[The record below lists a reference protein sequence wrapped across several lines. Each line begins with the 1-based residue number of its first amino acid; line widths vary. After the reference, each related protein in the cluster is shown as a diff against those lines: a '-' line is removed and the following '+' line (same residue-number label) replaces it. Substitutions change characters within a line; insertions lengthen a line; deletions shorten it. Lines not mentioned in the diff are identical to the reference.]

1 MALLKLFGGRLR
13 VYLAAD
19 QVGVVRE
26 PGLLR
31 GRVECASVRVAPDD
45 AAAPSWKPAVSALA
59 ELIASRGWRG
69 LPIEVAVSSE
79 FVRIALV
86 TGIRRQLSATELQ
99 GLAHGMFARVLGDSV
114 ADWNVRYCAGD
125 RETVLAAATEKSLVS
140 ALEDL
145 ARACAGSL
153 RSVSPLWSCAVNGQ
167 RARLAHRS
175 AWLVLAESRAAAF
188 GLLERGSWKAMR
200 IKSLDTGRGLGVAP
214 ALERES
220 RFLGTQVR
228 DVIVVGEPQSE
239 GFSAD
244 WKVEHAPFALTR
256 FGALPPECRPAAL
269 AGI

>member
-1 MALLKLFGGRLR
+1 MAFLKLSGGRLR

-31 GRVECASVRVAPDD
+31 RRVECASVRVAPDD
-45 AAAPSWKPAVSALA
+45 AAVPPWQSAVRALA

-86 TGIRRQLSATELQ
+86 SGIRRHLSATELQ
-99 GLAHGMFARVLGDSV
+99 GLAHGMFARVLGESA

-125 RETVLAAATEKSLVS
+125 RSTVLAAATEKSLIS

-167 RARLAHRS
+167 RARLARRS
-175 AWLVLAESRAAAF
+175 AWLVLAESRSAAF
-188 GLLERGSWKAMR
+188 GLLERGRWRAMR
-200 IKSLDTGRGLGVAP
+200 TKALDVGRGLGVAR

-220 RFLGTQVR
+220 RYLGANTR

-244 WKVEHAPFALTR
+244 WKVERVPFALAR